1 MTKNL
6 VMLITSGV
14 LLLILLSGSIFTVD
28 QRQYAIIFQFGE
40 AVRVIDKPGLKVKLP
55 LIQNV
60 EYFDKRIIS
69 VDADAK
75 EVTAS
80 DEKRIMVNAFAR
92 YKITDPIKF
101 YKTVYNYNGMKIR
114 LNRILESSMR
124 RVIGRVPLITL
135 LSVERSNIM
144 HEIRDLVNDE
154 TANFGVQV
162 IDVRILRA
170 DLPKENSNAIYQR
183 MATDR
188 EKEAKQIRAEG
199 QEEAARIKSQAD
211 KEKKVILA
219 EAYKKAQGLRGE
231 GDAEA
236 TKIYNE
242 AYARDPEFYAFY
254 KSLETYKST
263 LKKED
268 TSFILSPDSEL
279 LKFLRLGK

>member
-1 MTKNL
+1 MTKTPA
-6 VMLITSGV
+6 MLATIGV
-14 LLLILLSGSIFTVD
+14 ILLILFSGSIFTVD

-40 AVRVIDKPGLKVKLP
+40 AVRVINKPGLKIKIP
-55 LIQNV
+55 LVQNV
-60 EYFDKRIIS
+60 EYFDKRILN

-92 YKITDPIKF
+92 YKITDPVKF

-144 HEIRDLVNDE
+144 LEIRELVNDE
-154 TANFGVQV
+154 ATNFGVEV

-199 QEEAARIKSQAD
+199 QEESARIKSQAD
-211 KEKKVILA
+211 REKKVLIA
-219 EAYKKAQGLRGE
+219 EAYKKSQILRGE

-242 AYARDPEFYAFY
+242 AYARDPEFYSFY
-254 KSLETYKST
+254 KSLETYKAT

-279 LKFLRLGK
+279 LKFLRLSK